1 MIGPVLSTPM
11 MLAPQPHWK
20 TATMIPKAAPIESRF
35 ITIAF
40 SGTSSERKTAISSS
54 AESRIT
60 TPMKSGSFSEI
71 ASPKSSKIAV
81 MPPTWSWAPVCASIG
96 GITSLR
102 MWSSRSVV
110 SSLCGEVV
118 G

>member
-1 MIGPVLSTPM
+1 
-11 MLAPQPHWK
+11 
-20 TATMIPKAAPIESRF
+20 MIPKAAPIDSRF

-40 SGTSSERKTAISSS
+40 SGTSTERNTAISRS

-71 ASPKSSKIAV
+71 ASPKSSKTAV
-81 MPPTWSWAPVCASIG
+81 MPPTCRTAPVFASIG

-102 MWSSRSVV
+102 M
-110 SSLCGEVV
+110 
-118 G
+118 